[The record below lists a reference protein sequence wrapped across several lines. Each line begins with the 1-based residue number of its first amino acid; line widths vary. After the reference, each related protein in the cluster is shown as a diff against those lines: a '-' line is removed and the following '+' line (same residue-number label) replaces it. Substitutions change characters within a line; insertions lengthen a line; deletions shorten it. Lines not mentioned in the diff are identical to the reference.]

1 MATAQSKT
9 KENVN
14 FMLNGF
20 RKKKEEEQNK
30 TSDISQE
37 KIIEKSTDSEPEK
50 KITEQVSEP
59 NQNPEPKK
67 GHKGAKRIYGEKPKV
82 LTIRISIE
90 TSNKLQKICNEE
102 EISVNSFINKAVKLQ
117 IKKWEALNEEE

>member
-20 RKKKEEEQNK
+20 RKKKEEDQK
-30 TSDISQE
+30 QTSDIPQE
-37 KIIEKSTDSEPEK
+37 EFIEKNADSEPEK
-50 KITEQVSEP
+50 KITKQVSEP
-59 NQNPEPKK
+59 NPDTEPKK
-67 GHKGAKRIYGEKPKV
+67 SHKGAKRIYGEKPKV

-102 EISVNSFINKAVKLQ
+102 EISINSFINKAVKLQ